1 MSPFFGISYLL
12 NNRILLKLEHDT
24 TATDQNIEYEIPE
37 NQYSL
42 GVDFL
47 AHKNFNL
54 GISYERGN
62 TFSLRFSYKNN
73 PQISKKTYKYKSY
86 ETNNETDKYTK
97 LRKNLEKN
105 GIGVTKIIED
115 SSSIGLELTQF
126 IHPNFNIIEE
136 IIYAATSDSGI
147 EKEVKTD
154 IRIADLEVI
163 SEIDDSFSL
172 NSKQST
178 REKRP
183 QVLTH
188 LLTLY

>member
-1 MSPFFGISYLL
+1 M
-12 NNRILLKLEHDT
+12 
-24 TATDQNIEYEIPE
+24 
-37 NQYSL
+37 
-42 GVDFL
+42 
-47 AHKNFNL
+47 

-62 TFSLRFSYKNN
+62 TFSLRFTYKNN

-163 SEIDDSFSL
+163 SEIDDSFEFKL
-172 NSKQST
+172 KNNL
-178 REKRP
+178 RKRP